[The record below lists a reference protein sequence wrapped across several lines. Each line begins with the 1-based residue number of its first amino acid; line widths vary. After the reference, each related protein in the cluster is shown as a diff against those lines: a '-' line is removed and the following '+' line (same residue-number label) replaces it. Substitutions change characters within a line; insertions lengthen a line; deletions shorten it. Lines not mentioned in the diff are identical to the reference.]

1 MSGASIPADAAT
13 APREAVVPRAGA
25 VVAAGLAL
33 GLLAQWLFYD
43 TAPGMNVPVATAA
56 LLLAGWLIRPAGA
69 QRVRWR
75 DLWLPVAAIVLSAF
89 VALRGD
95 PTLVALDVLGSLAL
109 AGAALAAFAGRPVVD
124 RPLGWLLVLA
134 GRLAGAA
141 AGGGGRPL
149 GAARQALPAG
159 QLRRTLET
167 LGPLL
172 RGMALAIPLVLLFTV
187 LFASAD
193 AVFAEITGDLFD
205 WELDLGSVPGRLVFG
220 LAVAWLATGL
230 LAFVVRPAAEG
241 SERALMGAWSRRP
254 RIGTGEVLT
263 VLVALD
269 LLFIGFA
276 VLQATYL
283 FGGRNTLAETGLTYA
298 EYARRGFFELL
309 AVAFGVGGLV
319 VAAEAF
325 VRRRSRLYVGA
336 AIGLVLLTLVVL
348 GSAFLRLRLYQDA
361 YGWTE
366 LRFYVLAAI
375 AWLAAGAMLAVATLA
390 TNRSGWL
397 LHGMVALSL
406 AFGLAFNVVGPV
418 RHVAAQNVA
427 RAIHPELVAPGGRT
441 GLDVAYLGSLGDDAA
456 VVLAESL
463 ADLPAADRGL
473 VADALAARADALQ
486 ADEGGAAP
494 QAWNLARERA
504 RDLLSR

>member
-1 MSGASIPADAAT
+1 
-13 APREAVVPRAGA
+13 
-25 VVAAGLAL
+25 
-33 GLLAQWLFYD
+33 
-43 TAPGMNVPVATAA
+43 
-56 LLLAGWLIRPAGA
+56 
-69 QRVRWR
+69 
-75 DLWLPVAAIVLSAF
+75 
-89 VALRGD
+89 
-95 PTLVALDVLGSLAL
+95 
-109 AGAALAAFAGRPVVD
+109 
-124 RPLGWLLVLA
+124 
-134 GRLAGAA
+134 
-141 AGGGGRPL
+141 
-149 GAARQALPAG
+149 
-159 QLRRTLET
+159 
-167 LGPLL
+167 
-172 RGMALAIPLVLLFTV
+172 
-187 LFASAD
+187 
-193 AVFAEITGDLFD
+193 
-205 WELDLGSVPGRLVFG
+205 
-220 LAVAWLATGL
+220 
-230 LAFVVRPAAEG
+230 
-241 SERALMGAWSRRP
+241 
-254 RIGTGEVLT
+254 
-263 VLVALD
+263 
-269 LLFIGFA
+269 
-276 VLQATYL
+276 
-283 FGGRNTLAETGLTYA
+283 
-298 EYARRGFFELL
+298 
-309 AVAFGVGGLV
+309 VAFGVGGLV

-473 VADALAARADALQ
+473 VADALAARAAALE